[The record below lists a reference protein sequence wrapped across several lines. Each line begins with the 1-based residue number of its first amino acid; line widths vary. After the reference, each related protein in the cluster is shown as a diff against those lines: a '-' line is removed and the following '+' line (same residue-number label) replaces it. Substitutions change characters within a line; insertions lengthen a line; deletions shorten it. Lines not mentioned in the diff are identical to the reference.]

1 MLLLQSFMSLMRF
14 FPLSCLFLTWQGALG
29 TSLLV
34 EPLEAERP
42 WSLPGNEQ
50 GALVQ
55 GSEEMMLSM
64 EVPEYSVKEQKM
76 KTAWRGIVS
85 LGLHGTIGSG
95 AGEVTLEAVEPASG
109 EVFASSTM
117 SVSGKAPQDP
127 WSVIASSEQP
137 GAAAAQVFDGDPET
151 SWHSKYNGEK
161 APAPHWIGLRFSES
175 QNLEGVSY
183 LPRQSGFT
191 NGVAKAYRIEVQQD
205 GTDWEVVHEGITDKA
220 TVANERKA
228 LEVKFEKAIVVKAF
242 RFVVLTDW
250 SGGGFGTCGE
260 LVPLGVELP
269 KKDSKQSPARERI
282 WLELSPPVMT
292 SLTGQRF
299 GLRIKGGEGAPVVV
313 GKPAFCRVNEAP
325 TRELFGRSNGGR
337 GPDKLGA
344 GLLGFDALTEH
355 LQTVLTVMDVQKGSP
370 AAKAGLK
377 VGDAIVAVEG
387 KPLPVNNLDP
397 GWEWLANSHESV
409 LGNASEEALK
419 SGAKKITLTV
429 LRDGKPE
436 ALELSFQR
444 SKAFTT
450 MDPATDPE
458 AAALLADM
466 IAWLEENQREDG
478 SWSKDIKRTMFASL
492 ALLAT
497 GEAKHKRRVKKAID
511 WALEKFPDPD
521 KHGNLGFWS
530 AGYMITLFGEWHLQ
544 TGDKRV
550 LKPIREVRDWAMAG
564 QHVSKWGMPALG
576 HGPSGLPYGEKS
588 LVAPAL
594 HLLVGEA
601 LTKECGIASQM
612 WELLDPYMIHS
623 WSDPREGGNGSLGY
637 NGSYKDLAEF
647 WSRTGLYLIAAH
659 LRGEKPEMKPGML
672 KIMRERHPWLRNSH
686 AYGEPGGGWGL
697 MALNL
702 VEPKIYQ
709 EVIENYRWWFSL
721 AWEPGYGLH
730 FTTPHMGA
738 PYMGE
743 DDLMNCIYPL
753 VLQTSKRNLFLTGKN
768 LSRGR

>member
-1 MLLLQSFMSLMRF
+1 M
-14 FPLSCLFLTWQGALG
+14 
-29 TSLLV
+29 
-34 EPLEAERP
+34 
-42 WSLPGNEQ
+42 PGDEQ
-50 GALVQ
+50 GALIKTGQEVVV
-55 GSEEMMLSM
+55 SL
-64 EVPEYSVKEQKM
+64 EVPELSVKEEQMEKD
-76 KTAWRGIVS
+76 WRGIVS
-85 LGLHGTIGSG
+85 LGLHGAIGEG
-95 AGEVTLEAVEPASG
+95 RGEVTLEALDPASG
-109 EVFASSTM
+109 VVFGSSTM
-117 SVSGKAPQDP
+117 TVSGKVPQEP
-127 WSVIASSEQP
+127 WTVITSSEQS
-137 GAAAAQVFDGDPET
+137 GAAASQVFDGDPET
-151 SWHSKYNGEK
+151 SWHSKYSGEK
-161 APAPHWIGLRFSES
+161 ALAPHWIGLRFSEP
-175 QNLEGVSY
+175 QNLEGISY
-183 LPRQSGFT
+183 LPRQGGFT
-191 NGVAKAYRIEVQQD
+191 NGVAKAYRVEVQKDGQDWEFVND
-205 GTDWEVVHEGITDKA
+205 GTTDK
-220 TVANERKA
+220 TEVANERKA
-228 LEVKFEKAIVVKAF
+228 LEVKFKKPMKVKAF
-242 RFVVLTDW
+242 RFVILTDW

-260 LVPLGVELP
+260 LVPLGITLP
-269 KKDSKQSPARERI
+269 KKDSKTSLARERI
-282 WLELSPPVMT
+282 WLELPPKVMT
-292 SLTGQRF
+292 ALLEKSF
-299 GLRIKGGEGAPVVV
+299 GLRIKGGEGAAVVV
-313 GKPAFCRVNEAP
+313 GKPSFCRINDEP
-325 TRELFGRSNGGR
+325 TSKLFGRSNGGR

-370 AAKAGLK
+370 AAKAGLT

-387 KPLPVNNLDP
+387 QPLPVNNLNP
-397 GWEWLANSHESV
+397 GWEWLANSHEAV
-409 LGNASEEALK
+409 LGNASEAVLK
-419 SGAKKITLTV
+419 KGAKTVSLTV
-429 LRDGKPE
+429 LRDGKTE
-436 ALELSFQR
+436 ALELAFKR
-444 SKAFTT
+444 DKAFTT

-458 AAALLADM
+458 AAALLEDM
-466 IAWLEENQREDG
+466 ITWLEDNQREEG
-478 SWSKDIKRTMFASL
+478 SWSGDIKRTMFASF

-511 WALEKFPDPD
+511 WALDKFSDPD

-601 LTKECGIASQM
+601 LTKNCGIESQM

-623 WSDPREGGNGSLGY
+623 WSNPEEGGNGSLGY

-647 WSRTGLYLIAAH
+647 WSRTGLYLIASH
-659 LRGEKPEMKPGML
+659 LRDEKPEMKPGML

-686 AYGEPGGGWGL
+686 AYGEPGGAWGL
-697 MALNL
+697 MGLNL
-702 VEPKIYQ
+702 VEPKIYR

-753 VLQTSKRNLFLTGKN
+753 VLQTSKRNLYLTGKGK
-768 LSRGR
+768 SRGR